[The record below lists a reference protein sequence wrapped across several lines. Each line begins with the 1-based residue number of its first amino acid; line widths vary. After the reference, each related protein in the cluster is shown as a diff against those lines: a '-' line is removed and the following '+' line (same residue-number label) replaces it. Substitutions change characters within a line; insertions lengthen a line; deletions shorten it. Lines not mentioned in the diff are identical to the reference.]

1 MTNVEKIKASIEKD
15 FEYCLKNN
23 CLDTFKFY
31 YNYSYG
37 KVMCVGYF
45 EDITEI
51 SKWWNE
57 TMNKKFLTEIIKRS

>member
-1 MTNVEKIKASIEKD
+1 MTNVEKIKTSIEKD

-37 KVMCVGYF
+37 KVMCIGYF
-45 EDITEI
+45 EDATEI